1 MPLQDRFQMIFR
13 NAFNHFFTWA
23 ESRLDRSIRDSKA
36 IYRGDSMLSITAF
49 IPGGLTRWIT
59 WGKLDILTTSLSF
72 SGSEGFISL
81 SSSSVS
87 FQNVQPFPLTG
98 PVSW

>member
-36 IYRGDSMLSITAF
+36 IYSDDSMPSITAF

-72 SGSEGFISL
+72 LVSKGSISL
-81 SSSSVS
+81 SSSSMS
-87 FQNVQPFPLTG
+87 FQNVQPFPLTV